1 MPCECQKRQA
11 TSQEGRA
18 IDPLRHSKGVV
29 REKPSGKT
37 GNSTENTGSDASRH
51 HRQPRSPSPWGDH
64 WGAQECR
71 GRQALG

>member
-37 GNSTENTGSDASRH
+37 GNSTENTRAATPADITGSH
-51 HRQPRSPSPWGDH
+51 VPHR
-64 WGAQECR
+64 
-71 GRQALG
+71 LGEIIGERRNVADVKH